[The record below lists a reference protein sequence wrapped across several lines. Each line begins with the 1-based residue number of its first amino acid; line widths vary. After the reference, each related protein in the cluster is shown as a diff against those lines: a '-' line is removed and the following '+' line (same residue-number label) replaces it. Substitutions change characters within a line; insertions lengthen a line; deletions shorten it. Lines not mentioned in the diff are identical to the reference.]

1 MRWLESVNVAPRLD
15 CITTSVAIAA
25 QYASGIWTRR
35 ATITDAVAARAV
47 RTECPIEGRFSF
59 CQLQSFMPGMILL
72 ANQSW
77 QDRVQE
83 KFSILS
89 EMSVFECLRKATVDY
104 PVRHSRNRSF

>member
-1 MRWLESVNVAPRLD
+1 MRSTESVSVAPRVD
-15 CITTSVAIAA
+15 CITTRVAIAA
-25 QYASGIWTRR
+25 QYASGICTRR
-35 ATITDAVAARAV
+35 ATTTDTVAAAAV

-59 CQLQSFMPGMILL
+59 CQLQSFMSRMILL

-89 EMSVFECLRKATVDY
+89 EIPVFERLRK
-104 PVRHSRNRSF
+104 